1 MKGVRTGL
9 GWALCLGGVALWAP
23 AGVWAA
29 EVSQARE
36 VAPPPGDRGELLFE
50 LPMAPVPGQRQGS
63 LPQVP
68 AAGASRPGSRAGV
81 SP

>member
-23 AGVWAA
+23 AGGWAA

-36 VAPPPGDRGELLFE
+36 VAPPPGDRGGTGDH
-50 LPMAPVPGQRQGS
+50 AQNC
-63 LPQVP
+63 
-68 AAGASRPGSRAGV
+68 
-81 SP
+81 